1 MWRGGAHAT
10 WQRVR
15 SSFTPPPPPPFPPI
29 LPAQCSWNNGWGD
42 NGLFKIARGGSTC
55 GIEDDLV
62 AGKAV

>member
-1 MWRGGAHAT
+1 MARRCARNLAAFA
-10 WQRVR
+10 RR
-15 SSFTPPPPPPFPPI
+15 SLPPLPPLPPPI

>member
-1 MWRGGAHAT
+1 MMCHRKPSNT
-10 WQRVR
+10 LLPLLP
-15 SSFTPPPPPPFPPI
+15 SLFSLPPN
-29 LPAQCSWNNGWGD
+29 SWNNGWGD